1 VTTREL
7 QRLMDQLEQTSDDS
21 AAMQELHKKIRDSP
35 FYIWNK
41 EKQKLVENPNSEF
54 YGRSDFNSIIGL
66 PTKNGVPQPLH
77 DYQHMI
83 YRALTQDEYLNQRS
97 PTTEEG
103 EKLRLG
109 RIAVESKTS
118 SNKDS
123 VKKANEDFLKDKAKT
138 LIHKFKLKHLWIK
151 KATGLGITEFMLRF
165 MVWLALRN
173 DDYKNSQMVIITG
186 PNQELA
192 TKCIKRMKS
201 LFEPHGIYFDSKET
215 VIELNGCSIEAYPS
229 NHIDAFRSLTNPK
242 FILIDEGD
250 FFRKSEQEEVRHVA
264 ERYIAKSDPYIVM
277 VSTPNRPD
285 GLFAQIEKE
294 SFESCIY
301 KKLFLDYTYGLG
313 KIYTQEEIEKARR
326 SPSFP
331 REYELQYQGLI
342 GNVFAP
348 ISIDNCQKIEY
359 NPLSVIP
366 NCKVSIGIDPSFGS
380 SKFGIVVTRFV
391 NERIEVIE
399 AEEYE
404 RPDFNDMT
412 NRVWEIK
419 QEHKVDD
426 NNLTI
431 YVDAAN
437 PEIWQSLKRMLREP
451 HAKQY
456 VFDKLAD
463 YKKRNI
469 NPANYM
475 KVIPVPFNTSG
486 AQMLQHT
493 KSLLED
499 KDNLV
504 AISPRFDKLLTS
516 LRTAVANEY
525 RLTKEETSYHDIL
538 DAFRLSLQLY
548 QRSNK

>member
-1 VTTREL
+1 MIKDLKRIVLSSPDSTQDSKEMQDLKRK
-7 QRLMDQLEQTSDDS
+7 LEG
-21 AAMQELHKKIRDSP
+21 KP
-35 FYIWNK
+35 FYIWGK
-41 EKQKLVENPNSEF
+41 EKHQTTAG
-54 YGRSDFNSIIGL
+54 YGKSCCFNHIIGL
-66 PTKNGVPQPLH
+66 PQKNGVPQPLWN
-77 DYQHMI
+77 YQDQI
-83 YRALTQDEYLNQRS
+83 YRALMFPGYLNSS
-97 PTTEEG
+97 PNPGGVAHNNAERTVKE
-103 EKLRLG
+103 RL
-109 RIAVESKTS
+109 AYNSYVH
-118 SNKDS
+118 D
-123 VKKANEDFLKDKAKT
+123 
-138 LIHKFKLKHLWIK
+138 FKLKHLWIK

-165 MVWLALRN
+165 MAWLCLRN
-173 DDYKNSQMVIITG
+173 DDYKDSQMVIITG

-192 TKCIKRMKS
+192 IKCIKRMKS
-201 LFEPHGIYFDSKET
+201 LFEPHGIYFDSKEIV
-215 VIELNGCSIEAYPS
+215 VILNGCEIEAYPS

-242 FILIDEGD
+242 FILCDEAD
-250 FFRKSEQEEVRHVA
+250 FFRKGEQEEVRHVA
-264 ERYIAKSDPYIVM
+264 ERYIAKSDPFIVM

-342 GNVFAP
+342 GNVF
-348 ISIDNCQKIEY
+348 SSQSTDNCQNIEY
-359 NPLSVIP
+359 NPSLTIP

-391 NERIEVIE
+391 NERIEVID

-437 PEIWQSLKRMLREP
+437 PEIWQSLKRMLNEP
-451 HAKQY
+451 HSKQY
-456 VFDKLAD
+456 VFEKLAY
-463 YKKRNI
+463 YKKNNI
-469 NPANYM
+469 NPAGPGGM
-475 KVIPVPFNTSG
+475 RVIPVPFNING
-486 AQMLQHT
+486 AAMLQHT

-504 AISPRFDKLLTS
+504 AIDKRFDKLLTS

-525 RLTKEETSYHDIL
+525 KLVKEETSYHDIL

-548 QRSNK
+548 TRSNK